1 MSYSVDEYKVAF
13 KFTNRATPSEKYF
26 QSDRDLDVLGLF
38 KKAVDIDGYNIKTI
52 KDIHVFKYNRFSKNW
67 EEQNNYEQLD

>member
-26 QSDRDLDVLGLF
+26 QSDRDLDVLRLF

-67 EEQNNYEQLD
+67 EEDRKSVV